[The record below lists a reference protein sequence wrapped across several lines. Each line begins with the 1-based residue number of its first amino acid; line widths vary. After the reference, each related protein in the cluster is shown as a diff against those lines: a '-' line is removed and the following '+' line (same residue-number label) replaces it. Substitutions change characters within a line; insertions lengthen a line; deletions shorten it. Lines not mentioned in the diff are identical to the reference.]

1 MTGPARPVRKENETT
16 SEEKTTMPGSRGLV
30 AALALGAILIAPGL
44 ATAQDG
50 EPIMVGEI
58 NSYTR
63 MAAFTDP
70 YKKGVELALDE
81 INAAGGVDGRPIE
94 VIFRDDAGEPGMAIR
109 LADELVASDGVV
121 MLFGTFLSNIGLAVA
136 DYANQRQVPFLASE
150 PLADAVTY
158 QSGNPWTFRLRPNTS
173 MQAKML
179 AAEAADLGAT
189 RWATVAPNYA
199 YGREAVAAFKREL
212 TALQPDVE
220 FIEEQ
225 WPPVFKIDGGSV
237 VRALEQ
243 ADPEAIFNVTF
254 GSDLAEFVREG
265 QLRGLFENRDVVSLL
280 TGEPEY
286 LEPLGSEAPEGWI
299 VTGYPPYDIDEP
311 AHNAF
316 RDAYVER
323 WGEMPKLG
331 SIVGYNAM
339 LGVAAALEEAESL
352 EPEAIIA
359 AMEGLTYDS
368 PTGTITFRELDHQAT
383 MGAWVGK
390 TAIVDGEPRMVDWFY
405 ADGAD
410 YMPSEDYI
418 RSLRPDL

>member
-1 MTGPARPVRKENETT
+1 MATRRVFLGAVALA
-16 SEEKTTMPGSRGLV
+16 TTML
-30 AALALGAILIAPGL
+30 AAPFAS
-44 ATAQDG
+44 AQSED
-50 EPIMVGEI
+50 PIKVGEI

-70 YKKGVELALDE
+70 YKKGVEMALEE
-81 INAAGGVDGRPIE
+81 INEAGGVDGRPIE
-94 VIFRDDAGEPGMAIR
+94 VIFRDDTGEPGMAVR

-121 MLFGTFLSNIGLAVA
+121 MIFGTFLSNIGLAVA
-136 DYANQRQVPFLASE
+136 DYANQRQVPFMAAE

-158 QSGNPWTFRLRPNTS
+158 ESGNPYTFRLRPNTS

-179 AAEAADLGAT
+179 AEEAAKSGKT

-199 YGREAVAAFKREL
+199 YGREAVDAFKREL

-265 QLRGLFENRDVVSLL
+265 QLRGLFEGREVVSLL

-286 LEPLGSEAPEGWI
+286 IEPLGAEAPEGWL
-299 VTGYPPYDIDEP
+299 VTGYPPYAIEDGE
-311 AHNAF
+311 HKAF
-316 RDAYVER
+316 IDAYEER
-323 WGEMPKLG
+323 YGELPKLG
-331 SIVGYNAM
+331 SVVGYNAM
-339 LGVAAALEEAESL
+339 LSVAAALKEADSL
-352 EPEAIIA
+352 EPDDIA
-359 AMEGLTYDS
+359 AAYKGLTFDT
-368 PTGTITFRELDHQAT
+368 PIGEITFRELDHQAT
-383 MGAWVGK
+383 MGAWVGR
-390 TAIVDGEPRMVDWFY
+390 TTVVDGKPQMVDWYY

-410 YMPSEDYI
+410 FMPSDEYI
-418 RSLRPDL
+418 RSRRPE